1 MRFLPCI
8 KANLDCEKAQDQEV
22 NSRPDILR
30 GECRISR
37 EEINQP
43 TYWAISLSWAGG
55 LVGFP
60 RKLIPGG
67 WGHSPLGVSLGLTAW
82 GNGNKASLSG
92 AWEISRRWKCRV
104 LITAEGSC
112 HSHSSLS
119 CIPDSGG
126 RGREVIWGLSVGLR
140 YLTLWY
146 PTPKSSW
153 IQHCFSLCKR
163 EDSSRAPLGN
173 NGLKVYKYL
182 QVHLPSA
189 KVASLQEYI

>member
-22 NSRPDILR
+22 NSETRYPERRVQDKQ
-30 GECRISR
+30 G
-37 EEINQP
+37 EINQP
-43 TYWAISLSWAGG
+43 CLEQFHCLGQEGWWDS
-55 LVGFP
+55 
-60 RKLIPGG
+60 PGNWSQELG
-67 WGHSPLGVSLGLTAW
+67 SQPSGGVSLGLTAW
-82 GNGNKASLSG
+82 GMEIRRLSG

-126 RGREVIWGLSVGLR
+126 RGREVIWGLSVEPRGI
-140 YLTLWY
+140 LTLWY

-163 EDSSRAPLGN
+163 EDGSKGSSG
-173 NGLKVYKYL
+173 K
-182 QVHLPSA
+182 
-189 KVASLQEYI
+189 